1 MHKNASHRRKS
12 LEHQSRENEYYKIR
26 SRVQHR
32 LSAYRVK
39 GYDVSSINVPS
50 IPKRITEGSINR
62 LSKITTEYIR
72 KHSKVVVAVDIK
84 TGEATK
90 TVSGEKFYKEQ
101 QKESRRKAVETRKKR
116 KAEVSNASED
126 EKRNNASS
134 NRTNNSVSSSS
145 RDDTDIPFIGD
156 IMYQKIE
163 SLIESYNMEGSSL
176 GKTIQGWLNDAIDNG
191 TIDRL
196 VQITSDQLNDLEQDI
211 RYASTG
217 KAPKYNGLNALHWA
231 LTNKNL
237 TAEEWHNIQES
248 DEHDR
253 GADDIDEESFN
264 NGSDDYGF
272 DDNDEY

>member
-1 MHKNASHRRKS
+1 MPKNASHRRKS
-12 LEHQSRENEYYKIR
+12 LEQQSRENEYYKIR
-26 SRVQHR
+26 SRIQHR

-101 QKESRRKAVETRKKR
+101 QKESRRKAVETRKRR
-116 KAEVSNASED
+116 KSKASTAKEIERLKSEAFSNSDYSNA
-126 EKRNNASS
+126 
-134 NRTNNSVSSSS
+134 
-145 RDDTDIPFIGD
+145 PHIGEL
-156 IMYQKIE
+156 MYQKIE
-163 SLIESYNMEGSSL
+163 SLIEQYNIEGSSL

-196 VQITSDQLNDLEQDI
+196 AQLTTYQLNDIEDDI
-211 RYASTG
+211 RYASKG
-217 KAPKYNGLNALHWA
+217 RLPKYHGLNALHWA
-231 LTNKNL
+231 LTNRNL
-237 TAEEWHNIQES
+237 TAEEWRDIQE
-248 DEHDR
+248 DYDTDI
-253 GADDIDEESFN
+253 GADKFDAESFHVD
-264 NGSDDYGF
+264 SDD
-272 DDNDEY
+272 DDDY

>member
-1 MHKNASHRRKS
+1 MPKNASHRRKS
-12 LEHQSRENEYYKIR
+12 LEQQSRENEYYRIR
-26 SRVQHR
+26 SRIQHR

-101 QKESRRKAVETRKKR
+101 QKESRRKAVETRKRR
-116 KAEVSNASED
+116 KSKASTAKEIERLKSEAFSNSDYSNA
-126 EKRNNASS
+126 
-134 NRTNNSVSSSS
+134 
-145 RDDTDIPFIGD
+145 PHIGEL
-156 IMYQKIE
+156 MYQKIE
-163 SLIESYNMEGSSL
+163 GLIEQYNIEGSSL

-196 VQITSDQLNDLEQDI
+196 AQLTTYQLNDLEHDI
-211 RYASTG
+211 RYASQG
-217 KAPKYNGLNALHWA
+217 KKLKYYGVNALHWA
-231 LTNKNL
+231 LTNRNL
-237 TAEEWHNIQES
+237 TAEEWRKIQEAY
-248 DEHDR
+248 DADT
-253 GADDIDEESFN
+253 GADKFDAESAHADPDD
-264 NGSDDYGF
+264 DDY
-272 DDNDEY
+272 

>member
-1 MHKNASHRRKS
+1 MPKNASHRRKS
-12 LEHQSRENEYYKIR
+12 LEQQSRENEYYRIR
-26 SRVQHR
+26 SRIQHR

-72 KHSKVVVAVDIK
+72 KHSRVVVAVDIK

-101 QKESRRKAVETRKKR
+101 QKESRRKAVETRRKR
-116 KAEVSNASED
+116 KAKVSNASED
-126 EKRNNASS
+126 EKRNNVSS
-134 NRTNNSVSSSS
+134 NRTNDPISSSS
-145 RDDTDIPFIGD
+145 RDEFPFIGD

-163 SLIESYNMEGSSL
+163 SLIEQYNIEGSSL

-196 VQITSDQLNDLEQDI
+196 AQLTTYQLNDIEDDI
-211 RYASTG
+211 RYASKG
-217 KAPKYNGLNALHWA
+217 RLPKYHGLNALHWA
-231 LTNKNL
+231 LTNRNL
-237 TAEEWHNIQES
+237 TAEEWRDIQE
-248 DEHDR
+248 DYDTDI
-253 GADDIDEESFN
+253 GADKFDAESAHADPDD
-264 NGSDDYGF
+264 DDY
-272 DDNDEY
+272 

>member
-1 MHKNASHRRKS
+1 MPKNASHRRKS
-12 LEHQSRENEYYKIR
+12 LEQQSRENEYYRIR
-26 SRVQHR
+26 SRIQHR

-101 QKESRRKAVETRKKR
+101 QKESRRKAVETRRKR

-163 SLIESYNMEGSSL
+163 SLIEQYNMEGSSL

-196 VQITSDQLNDLEQDI
+196 VQLTTYQLNDLEQDI
-211 RYASTG
+211 RYASQG
-217 KAPKYNGLNALHWA
+217 RMPKYYGVNALHWA

-237 TAEEWHNIQES
+237 TAEEWRAIQE
-248 DEHDR
+248 DYDTDI
-253 GADDIDEESFN
+253 GADKFDAESFHVD
-264 NGSDDYGF
+264 SDD
-272 DDNDEY
+272 DDDY